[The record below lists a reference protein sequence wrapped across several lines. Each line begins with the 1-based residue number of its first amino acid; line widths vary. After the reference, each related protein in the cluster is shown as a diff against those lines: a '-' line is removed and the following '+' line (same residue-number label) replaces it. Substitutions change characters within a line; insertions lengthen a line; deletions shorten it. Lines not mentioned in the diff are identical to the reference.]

1 MMMILRS
8 GEIQITIPADLRYL
22 NVVGSAVHAYLERT
36 DGVENNHIEDIVYNI
51 QLAVHEVCTNII
63 EHAYEYDARMPVQ
76 LSFYVSRN
84 ENRLEIILR
93 DQGNKFDPS
102 KVVAPE
108 LGTAQERGLGLF
120 LVHELMD
127 SVDYFH
133 DGIWNRWTLV
143 KKLP

>member
-1 MMMILRS
+1 MMILRS

-36 DGVENNHIEDIVYNI
+36 DGVEDEHIEDIVYNI

-63 EHAYEYDARMPVQ
+63 EHAYQFDARKPVQ
-76 LSFYVSRN
+76 LSFYVSRS
-84 ENRLEIILR
+84 ENRLEVVLR
-93 DQGNKFDPS
+93 DQGRKFDPS
-102 KVVAPE
+102 AVAAPE

-120 LVHELMD
+120 LVYELMD

>member
-1 MMMILRS
+1 MMILRS

-22 NVVGSAVHAYLERT
+22 NVVGTAVHAYLERT
-36 DGVENNHIEDIVYNI
+36 DGVQDEHIDDIVYNI

-63 EHAYEYDARMPVQ
+63 EHAYEFDARKPVQ

-84 ENRLEIILR
+84 ENRLEVILR

-102 KVVAPE
+102 QVIAPQ

>member
-1 MMMILRS
+1 MMILRS

-22 NVVGSAVHAYLERT
+22 NVVGSAVHAYLQRT
-36 DGVENNHIEDIVYNI
+36 DGVEDDQIDDLVYNI

-63 EHAYEYDARMPVQ
+63 EHAYKFDANKPVQ
-76 LSFYVSRN
+76 LSFYISRS
-84 ENRLEIILR
+84 ESVLEVVLR
-93 DQGNKFDPS
+93 DQGHKFDPTT
-102 KVVAPE
+102 VATPK

-143 KKLP
+143 KKLPR

>member
-1 MMMILRS
+1 MIILRS

-22 NVVGSAVHAYLERT
+22 NIVGSAIQAYLQRT
-36 DGVENNHIEDIVYNI
+36 DGVVEEQIDDLVYNI

-63 EHAYEYDARMPVQ
+63 EHAYQFDSNQPVQ
-76 LSFYVSRN
+76 ISFYISRS
-84 ENRLEIILR
+84 ENVLEVILR
-93 DQGNKFDPS
+93 DQGNQFDAE
-102 KVVAPE
+102 KVIAPK

>member
-1 MMMILRS
+1 MLILRS

-22 NVVGSAVHAYLERT
+22 NIVGTAVHAYLERT
-36 DGVENNHIEDIVYNI
+36 DGVVEEHIDDLVYNI

-63 EHAYEYDARMPVQ
+63 EHAYQFDSNKPVQ
-76 LSFYVSRN
+76 LSFYISRS
-84 ENRLEIILR
+84 ENVLEVVLR
-93 DQGNKFDPS
+93 DQGNQFDPAA
-102 KVVAPE
+102 VVAPK